1 MRVAILLSVPEFVLK
16 ILLTNDDGIH
26 ATGLWAAARSLAAV
40 GEVAVVA
47 PDREQSGV
55 GAAMTLH
62 APLFAHSAPAEE
74 YLRQHAPGDWWSP
87 RAADAV
93 PEPMA
98 FDRPGGTPGNRPGDR
113 LGDTPGDALVDR
125 LAMPAHPISA
135 WAVQGTP
142 ADACILALEQLVT
155 PRPDLVVSGI
165 NRGSNLGWDVMVS
178 GTVGAAVQ
186 GFVRGYP
193 TIAISVGSVQ
203 APRYDLAA
211 SLVAELA
218 RRLGAAA
225 SGSTVG
231 VAPGGTAGA
240 APACFLNVNVPNEPA
255 GRIAGIRVTR
265 LGGRAYGESVR
276 AEESFGQR
284 RYWISRNRPV
294 LAGGEGSD
302 IAAHRGNYIT
312 VTPLGMALAAPEERM
327 EMVEG
332 LVAGLWPGAAS
343 AA

>member
-1 MRVAILLSVPEFVLK
+1 MK

-55 GAAMTLH
+55 GASMTLH
-62 APLFAHSAPAEE
+62 APLFAHEVPAAQ
-74 YLRQHAPGDWWSP
+74 YLRQFAPDAATPP

-93 PEPMA
+93 WDPP
-98 FDRPGGTPGNRPGDR
+98 PPP
-113 LGDTPGDALVDR
+113 DA
-125 LAMPAHPISA
+125 APALPHPVTA

-142 ADACILALEQLVT
+142 ADSCILALEHLVM
-155 PRPDLVVSGI
+155 PKPDLVVSGI
-165 NRGSNLGWDVMVS
+165 NRGSNLGWDVIVS
-178 GTVGAAVQ
+178 GTVGAAAQ

-203 APRYDLAA
+203 APRYELAA
-211 SLVAELA
+211 RIVGQLA
-218 RRLGAAA
+218 QRLAD
-225 SGSTVG
+225 
-231 VAPGGTAGA
+231 
-240 APACFLNVNVPNEPA
+240 APAVSPPYFLNVNVPLEPS
-255 GRIAGIRVTR
+255 GRIAGVQVTR

-294 LAGGEGSD
+294 LAGGDGSD
-302 IAAHRGNYIT
+302 IAAHKANYIT
-312 VTPLGMALAAPEERM
+312 ITPLGMALSATDERIAMAQELLDGLDLAAP
-327 EMVEG
+327 
-332 LVAGLWPGAAS
+332 ADGA
-343 AA
+343 

>member
-1 MRVAILLSVPEFVLK
+1 MK

-62 APLFAHSAPAEE
+62 APLFAHSAPAAE
-74 YLRQHAPGDWWSP
+74 YLRQHAPGDSWPP

-93 PEPMA
+93 PEPM
-98 FDRPGGTPGNRPGDR
+98 TSDR
-113 LGDTPGDALVDR
+113 LGDT
-125 LAMPAHPISA
+125 LAAPAHPISA

-211 SLVAELA
+211 SLLAELA
-218 RRLGAAA
+218 RRLGAA
-225 SGSTVG
+225 GSTAG
-231 VAPGGTAGA
+231 YIPGGTAGSIPGA

-284 RYWISRNRPV
+284 RYWIARNRPV
-294 LAGGEGSD
+294 LAGGDGSD

-312 VTPLGMALAAPEERM
+312 VTPLGMALATPEERITM
-327 EMVEG
+327 AER
-332 LVAGLWPGAAS
+332 LVGGLWPVPSAS
-343 AA
+343 SAPGSDAGGVSVV

>member
-1 MRVAILLSVPEFVLK
+1 MK

-55 GAAMTLH
+55 GASMTLH
-62 APLFAHSAPAEE
+62 APLFAHAVPAEQ
-74 YLRQHAPGDWWSP
+74 YLRQFAPGAATPP

-93 PEPMA
+93 WDPPPPA
-98 FDRPGGTPGNRPGDR
+98 
-113 LGDTPGDALVDR
+113 DAASALPH
-125 LAMPAHPISA
+125 PATA

-142 ADACILALEQLVT
+142 ADSCILALEQLVI
-155 PRPDLVVSGI
+155 PPPDLVVSGI
-165 NRGSNLGWDVMVS
+165 NRGSNLGWDVIVS

-203 APRYDLAA
+203 SPRYDLAA
-211 SLVAELA
+211 LIVGRLA
-218 RRLGAAA
+218 RRLAD
-225 SGSTVG
+225 
-231 VAPGGTAGA
+231 APTIT
-240 APACFLNVNVPNEPA
+240 PPYFLNVNVPNEPA
-255 GRIAGIRVTR
+255 AKIAGVQVTR

-276 AEESFGQR
+276 AEESFGHR

-294 LAGGEGSD
+294 LAGGDGSD
-302 IAAHRGNYIT
+302 INAHKANYIT
-312 VTPLGMALAAPEERM
+312 ITPLGMALSATDERIAM
-327 EMVEG
+327 AQNLLEG
-332 LVAGLWPGAAS
+332 LDIAALSDGA
-343 AA
+343 

>member
-1 MRVAILLSVPEFVLK
+1 MK

-55 GAAMTLH
+55 GASMTLH
-62 APLFAHSAPAEE
+62 APLFVHPVPAEQ
-74 YLRQHAPGDWWSP
+74 YLRQHAPGAATPP

-93 PEPMA
+93 REPLPA
-98 FDRPGGTPGNRPGDR
+98 
-113 LGDTPGDALVDR
+113 DAL
-125 LAMPAHPISA
+125 LPPPAHPISA

-142 ADACILALEQLVT
+142 ADAGILALEHLVT

-165 NRGSNLGWDVMVS
+165 NRGSNLGWDVIVS

-193 TIAISVGSVQ
+193 TIAVSVGSVQ

-211 SLVAELA
+211 SFLADLV

-225 SGSTVG
+225 ADAAAGTPGVATSTLGAAAGASG
-231 VAPGGTAGA
+231 VAP
-240 APACFLNVNVPNEPA
+240 PYFLNVNVPNEPA
-255 GRIAGIRVTR
+255 ARIAGIRVTR

-276 AEESFGQR
+276 TEESFGHR

-294 LAGGEGSD
+294 LSGGAGSD
-302 IAAHRGNYIT
+302 IAAHRDNYIT
-312 VTPLGMALAAPEERM
+312 VTPLGMALSAPDERIAMVEQLLAGLRLDTSAAP
-327 EMVEG
+327 G
-332 LVAGLWPGAAS
+332 D
-343 AA
+343 

>member
-1 MRVAILLSVPEFVLK
+1 MK

-26 ATGLWAAARSLAAV
+26 ATGLWAAARALSAV

-55 GAAMTLH
+55 GASMTLH
-62 APLFAHSAPAEE
+62 APLFAHQAPAEQ
-74 YLRQHAPGDWWSP
+74 YLRQYAPGEATPP

-93 PEPMA
+93 WDPPSA
-98 FDRPGGTPGNRPGDR
+98 DADTAR
-113 LGDTPGDALVDR
+113 L
-125 LAMPAHPISA
+125 HPVTA

-142 ADACILALEQLVT
+142 ADSCILALEQLVV
-155 PRPDLVVSGI
+155 PKPDLVVSGI
-165 NRGSNLGWDVMVS
+165 NRGSNLGWDVIVS

-203 APRYDLAA
+203 SPRYDLAA
-211 SLVAELA
+211 RVAVALA
-218 RRLGAAA
+218 RRLCD
-225 SGSTVG
+225 
-231 VAPGGTAGA
+231 
-240 APACFLNVNVPNEPA
+240 APAVSPPYFLNVNVPNEPA
-255 GRIAGIRVTR
+255 GRIAGVQVTR

-276 AEESFGQR
+276 TEEAFGQR

-302 IAAHRGNYIT
+302 IAAHRANHIT
-312 VTPLGMALAAPEERM
+312 VTPMGMAFSATDERISA
-327 EMVEG
+327 VRGLVDGIGIGISAGVGADEG
-332 LVAGLWPGAAS
+332 LAPAAAVVAGVAPVAPAAG
-343 AA
+343 

>member
-1 MRVAILLSVPEFVLK
+1 MK

-55 GAAMTLH
+55 GASMTLH
-62 APLFAHSAPAEE
+62 APLFAHEVPAAQ
-74 YLRQHAPGDWWSP
+74 YLRQFAPDDATPP

-93 PEPMA
+93 WDPPPA
-98 FDRPGGTPGNRPGDR
+98 A
-113 LGDTPGDALVDR
+113 DA
-125 LAMPAHPISA
+125 APALPHPVTA

-142 ADACILALEQLVT
+142 ADSCILALEQLVM
-155 PRPDLVVSGI
+155 PKPDLVVSGI
-165 NRGSNLGWDVMVS
+165 NRGSNLGWDVIVS
-178 GTVGAAVQ
+178 GTVGAAAQ

-203 APRYDLAA
+203 SPRYELAA
-211 SLVAELA
+211 RIVGQLA
-218 RRLGAAA
+218 QRLAD
-225 SGSTVG
+225 
-231 VAPGGTAGA
+231 
-240 APACFLNVNVPNEPA
+240 APAVSPPYFLNVNVPLEPA
-255 GRIAGIRVTR
+255 GRIAGVQVTR

-294 LAGGEGSD
+294 LAGGDGSD
-302 IAAHRGNYIT
+302 IAAHKANYIT
-312 VTPLGMALAAPEERM
+312 ITPLGMALSATDERIAMAQGLLEGLDVAAP
-327 EMVEG
+327 
-332 LVAGLWPGAAS
+332 AG
-343 AA
+343 